1 MLTCALIVPQD
12 SSGMSC
18 PKGLKSTSFDVGVIV
33 VVSVESTWRIHI
45 RQQRCCVASL
55 DVKFLQSPGLD
66 ICKSP
71 DNRWDLAYGGALVID
86 GLPMGYVSP
95 GPLRPYL
102 LEIKGVFYREGESFF
117 HIEIKNHTA

>member
-1 MLTCALIVPQD
+1 VYLRGVALT
-12 SSGMSC
+12 
-18 PKGLKSTSFDVGVIV
+18 FDVLRTFLQYD
-33 VVSVESTWRIHI
+33 SN
-45 RQQRCCVASL
+45 VASL